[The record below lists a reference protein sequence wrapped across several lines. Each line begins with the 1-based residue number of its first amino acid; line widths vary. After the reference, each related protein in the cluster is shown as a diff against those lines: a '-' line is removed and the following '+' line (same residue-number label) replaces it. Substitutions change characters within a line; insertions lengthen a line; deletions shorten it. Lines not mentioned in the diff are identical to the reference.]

1 MGKAL
6 QGEIIYCART
16 DRGLKRNVNQD
27 AITAYTHGDF
37 GLFVISDGMGGHSR
51 GELASAEIVKAFDDF
66 REKLEELSRVM
77 EFGELTSQI
86 QEILFQVNQKIYRQ
100 LNQGQICG
108 ATVITLL
115 VKGERYAYFSVG
127 DSHLYSYINRQCRLL
142 TVDDIWDALPATHD
156 QYTEEQIAENVR
168 SGMLTQAIGTKEEVN
183 IHVGMDTAFRG
194 QVFLLCSD
202 GLYKFCKEKELY
214 RGMKQCKSQKNIH
227 QTMDY
232 LMEQVFKNGA
242 GDNVS
247 AIIVKVL

>member
-1 MGKAL
+1 MGKAI

-16 DRGLKRNVNQD
+16 DQGLKRNINQD

-86 QEILFQVNQKIYRQ
+86 QEILLQTNQKNNRQ
-100 LNQGQICG
+100 LNHGQICG
-108 ATVITLL
+108 ATAIVLL
-115 VKGERYAYFSVG
+115 VKGGQYAYFSVG
-127 DSHLYSYINRQCRLL
+127 DSYLYSYMNRRCRLL
-142 TVDDIWDALPATHD
+142 TVDDMWDSLLATHD
-156 QYTEEQIAENVR
+156 HYSEEQIAENLR
-168 SGMLTQAIGTKEEVN
+168 SGMLTQAIGTKKEVN

-202 GLYKFCKEKELY
+202 GLNFLKKKIH
-214 RGMKQCKSQKNIH
+214 RGMKQCKSQKSIQ
-227 QTMDY
+227 QTMDC
-232 LMEQVFKNGA
+232 LMEKVFKNGA
-242 GDNVS
+242 GDNVF
-247 AIIVKVL
+247 AFIVKVL